1 MALFFLLGQ
10 IQKIAYRNR
19 ANMILSRKKNLMKNF
34 NYQVNQEI
42 FLIVGALVLFVLFA
56 SLHSAVLVS
65 QLPRSGV
72 EASHT
77 SVYSYFIFIIF
88 IQLRLECIKYI
99 KYGTSS
105 MQIFVKKLDKIVD
118 CWFLH
123 ATSPGLGFLQ

>member
-10 IQKIAYRNR
+10 IQKIVHRNR

-42 FLIVGALVLFVLFA
+42 FLIVGALVLSVLFA

-72 EASHT
+72 EASHAF
-77 SVYSYFIFIIF
+77 VYSY
-88 IQLRLECIKYI
+88 
-99 KYGTSS
+99 
-105 MQIFVKKLDKIVD
+105 V
-118 CWFLH
+118 
-123 ATSPGLGFLQ
+123 